1 MKPRPSPVPLSSS
14 DALTGLGTRAAA
26 VARLGEWLAA
36 GDKVHA
42 ALLAFRRFDALNLA
56 YGTPAGDAALAE
68 VALRL
73 RHFAAA
79 EIDGSWLAA
88 RDGGSRFLLIANE
101 SCSREAWQL
110 SAAQLL
116 DALAKPIVTAAGT
129 VRLSPRAAL
138 LRATAADS
146 PDSVLD
152 RLGQTLAA
160 AMAQSPR
167 RTAWADGEATRLG
180 ISAAQLEA
188 DLIQALDRGEIEVVY
203 QPQFSARDN
212 RLTGA
217 EALARWNHRK
227 LGKLGASALFTIA
240 ERADFVAQLSA
251 HIAGIALAGARSWP
265 GDLRLSLNVTPA
277 DLASA
282 DYGNQLSAL
291 IRQSRFAP
299 ARLTLEVTEQV
310 LLGDVTHA
318 AEMLGMLAAQG
329 IRIAL
334 DDFGA
339 GFCNFR
345 YLQLLPLHSL
355 KLDRTMIDGVV
366 DNPRDLAVL
375 RAIIA
380 MARALDLTVTA
391 EGVENEAQRQL
402 AAREGC
408 SHYQGFLRAQPMDA
422 EHFGRFAR
430 SG

>member
-1 MKPRPSPVPLSSS
+1 MKPGKTPVPTAYS

-26 VARLGEWLAA
+26 LGRLGEWLTA

-42 ALLAFRRFDALNLA
+42 VLLAFRRFDALNLA

-68 VALRL
+68 VAQRL

-79 EIDGSWLAA
+79 EIEGGWLAA

-101 SCSREAWQL
+101 SCSREAWRL
-110 SAAQLL
+110 AAGQLL

-129 VRLSPRAAL
+129 LRLYPRAAL
-138 LRATAADS
+138 LRATVADS

-152 RLGQTLAA
+152 RLGQTLAG
-160 AMAQSPR
+160 AMDQSGR
-167 RTAWADGEATRLG
+167 RLAWADGEAIRLG

-203 QPQFSARDN
+203 QPQFSAQDN

-217 EALARWNHRK
+217 EALARWNHHK
-227 LGKLGASALFTIA
+227 LGRLGAGALFTIA

-251 HIAGIALAGARSWP
+251 HIARLALEGAQKWP
-265 GDLRLSLNVTPA
+265 MDLRLSLNVTPA

-282 DYGNQLSAL
+282 DYDRQLAL
-291 IRQSRFAP
+291 LIKQTRFAP
-299 ARLTLEVTEQV
+299 WRLTLEVTEQV

-318 AEMLGMLAAQG
+318 AQVLGKLAAQG
-329 IRIAL
+329 IQIAL

-345 YLQLLPLHSL
+345 YLQLLPLHYL
-355 KLDRTMIDGVV
+355 KLDRTMIDGVAG
-366 DNPRDLAVL
+366 NARDLAVL

-380 MARALDLTVTA
+380 MAKALDLKVIA
-391 EGVENEAQRQL
+391 EGVESEAQRQL
-402 AAREGC
+402 AAGEGC

-422 EHFGRFAR
+422 AAFRDFALNN
-430 SG
+430 